1 MTADS
6 RTATVVETG
15 VNSTPD
21 AAGPTTAK
29 PAPKRRP
36 KNRKSQIAAVAA
48 EAFSERGY
56 HAVGVDDIA
65 GVLGIS
71 GPALYRHFPNKYALF
86 QHAVMELVNG
96 LLSASAPTEPADG
109 SASPPPPAERIE
121 QILSSLIGLA
131 VDNRRTGGLYRWE
144 GRFLNEDD
152 LVYMRHAMAT
162 LNQRIL
168 DPLAQLRPDLDADDA
183 RILTATALSIAGST
197 TAHRAPLSAK
207 RISPLLMAACW
218 AALNADLPAAA
229 EGGAIAW
236 AHPLPASPASEG
248 KRELLLQESLHLFYR
263 HGYHEVS
270 IEQIANAA
278 GITAS
283 GLYRSYASKIDLL
296 EAIFQRAASRL
307 ADAQATVLTDD
318 GEAAGQLDRLVE
330 VYVDLSFQQSELLSV
345 YFAEVANLPGP
356 RRAALHSIQRKNV
369 EIWSRLLWELR
380 PELML
385 SEARYLVHAA
395 FGLVLDLGRL
405 THFDQSAASRLRVRT
420 LMLTT
425 LLGAAA
431 RP

>member
-6 RTATVVETG
+6 RMATVIDSGESG
-15 VNSTPD
+15 RPS
-21 AAGPTTAK
+21 GPK
-29 PAPKRRP
+29 GPPKRRP

-86 QHAVMELVNG
+86 QHAVLELVNG
-96 LLSASAPTEPADG
+96 LLRASALPEPADD
-109 SASPPPPAERIE
+109 SAAALPAGEQID
-121 QILSSLIGLA
+121 QILSALIQLA
-131 VDNRRTGGLYRWE
+131 VENRRTGGLYRWE
-144 GRFLNEDD
+144 GRFLHKED
-152 LVYMRHAMAT
+152 LAYLKASMST
-162 LNQRIL
+162 LNQRLL
-168 DPLAQLRPDLDADDA
+168 DPLAQLRPTISADEA
-183 RILTATALSIAGST
+183 KILTATILSISGSI

-207 RISPLLMAACW
+207 RISPLLLAACW
-218 AALNADLPAAA
+218 AVLAVDLPVAPDSD
-229 EGGAIAW
+229 IVTW
-236 AHPLPASPASEG
+236 AHPLPAAPAAET
-248 KRELLLQESLHLFYR
+248 KREALLRESLHLFYR

-283 GLYRSYASKIDLL
+283 GLYRSYDSKLDLL
-296 EAIFQRAASRL
+296 EAIFQRAATRL
-307 ADAQATVLTDD
+307 EDAQSAVLG
-318 GEAAGQLDRLVE
+318 GEQDAEQKLNRLVE
-330 VYVDLSFQQSELLSV
+330 AYTDLSFQQSELLSV
-345 YFAEVANLPGP
+345 YFAEIANLPGP
-356 RRAALHSIQRKNV
+356 RRAALHSVQRKNI

-405 THFDQSAASRLRVRT
+405 THFDQSATVRLRVRT
-420 LMLTT
+420 LMLAT
-425 LLGAAA
+425 LLGHGAKPA
-431 RP
+431 

>member
-1 MTADS
+1 MTAES
-6 RTATVVETG
+6 TMAAVAASTMNAATG
-15 VNSTPD
+15 PGTP
-21 AAGPTTAK
+21 K
-29 PAPKRRP
+29 PEPKRRP

-86 QHAVMELVNG
+86 QHAVLELVHS
-96 LLSASAPTEPADG
+96 LLAASEL
-109 SASPPPPAERIE
+109 PPPADDAAAARPPEDQID
-121 QILSSLIGLA
+121 QILAALIRLA

-144 GRFLNEDD
+144 GRFLHEED
-152 LVYMRHAMAT
+152 LVFLRESMAT
-162 LNQRIL
+162 LNQRLL
-168 DPLAQLRPDLDADDA
+168 DPLHALRPALGGDEA

-197 TAHRAPLSAK
+197 TAHRAPLSPK
-207 RISPLLMAACW
+207 RIGPLLLSACW
-218 AALNADLPAAA
+218 AVLAVDLPVAEEAA
-229 EGGAIAW
+229 EPAW
-236 AHPLPASPASEG
+236 AHPLAEPAATEP
-248 KRELLLQESLHLFYR
+248 KRETLLRESLHLFYR

-283 GLYRSYASKIDLL
+283 GLYRSYASKLDLL
-296 EAIFQRAASRL
+296 EAIFQRAATRL
-307 ADAQATVLTDD
+307 DDAQSVVLAGT
-318 GEAAGQLDRLVE
+318 EAPAEKLQRLVE
-330 VYVDLSFQQSELLSV
+330 AYVDLSFQRSELLSV

-369 EIWSRLLWELR
+369 EIWARLLWEVR
-380 PELML
+380 PALML
-385 SEARYLVHAA
+385 GEARYLVHAA

-405 THFDQSAASRLRVRT
+405 THFDKSATVRLRVRT

-425 LLGAAA
+425 LLESGAKPVEA
-431 RP
+431 